1 MIRSVGAKFPVM
13 KSPLLLFIV
22 LLLSACGVVRVSQSS
37 SQFNASNMGFED
49 GPGGV
54 GMPSAW
60 GYGNSSRT
68 SYEWASDSEV
78 KQSGEQALRIR
89 SITGTPGG
97 FGGVTQ
103 CVNTP
108 DRVSSLR
115 YSGFLKTDQVS
126 GAPEDGSASGAG
138 LWIRVANEPD
148 TDEVSFDNMYQRH
161 EPGVAQFIDDRRLHG
176 TSDWTRQT
184 TQLAIPAERGRTC
197 FGVLM
202 SSSGTMWADDLKLEY
217 SPSS

>member
-1 MIRSVGAKFPVM
+1 MTK
-13 KSPLLLFIV
+13 PLRLFALGL

-37 SQFNASNMGFED
+37 SQFNSSNMGFED
-49 GPGGV
+49 GPGGI

-60 GYGNSSRT
+60 TYGDSSRT
-68 SYEWASDSEV
+68 SYEWASDSGT

-89 SITGTPGG
+89 SAVETPGG

-108 DRVSSLR
+108 DDTPSVV
-115 YSGFLKTDQVS
+115 YTGFVKTENVA
-126 GAPEDGSASGAG
+126 GVPGDGNGAG
-138 LWIRVANEPD
+138 LWIRVANATEGGN
-148 TDEVSFDNMYQRH
+148 VSFDNMYSRH
-161 EPGVAQFIDDRRLHG
+161 EPGVPRFTDDRRLRG
-176 TSDWTRQT
+176 TTDWTRQT

-202 SSSGTMWADDLKLEY
+202 SSSGTMWADELKLEY
-217 SPSS
+217 TPSD